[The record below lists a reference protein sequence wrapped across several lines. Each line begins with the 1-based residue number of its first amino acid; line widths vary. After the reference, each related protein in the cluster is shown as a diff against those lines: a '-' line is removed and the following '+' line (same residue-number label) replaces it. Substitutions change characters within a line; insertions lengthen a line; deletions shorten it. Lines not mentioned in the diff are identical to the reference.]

1 VSKPLPHPITSPDT
15 RGPHTLQRIG
25 YGIIGAGWI
34 LPNHAIGARSLRD
47 QGVELVAIADID
59 EQRARRAAEEFGAR
73 HWETDYRALLA
84 RDDVHVV
91 SLCLPH
97 HLHREVAI
105 AAARA
110 GKHVLCEKPLAL
122 DVAEADAMIAAAR
135 RAGVQLGVIFQHRWD
150 PPFQRLRRAV
160 ERQAFG
166 RVLLGHVFH
175 RCRNLTAP
183 EFRDAWREH
192 GKTVG
197 GGVIMMQTIHFLDIL
212 LWCLGPVE
220 SVTARVDA
228 LVLKRD
234 VEDTGSAVL
243 RFRSGA
249 IGSVVTTEAI
259 ETDRISRIEVHG
271 TTGSAVWENSAW
283 VRWET
288 ARGHVEEP
296 LPDDEPRLSEA
307 ERTRLLFGTGHVKQI
322 ADFVDRVRRGLPP
335 SVTAEDGR
343 HATAVVRAMYESSET
358 GRTVTVR

>member
-1 VSKPLPHPITSPDT
+1 VRH
-15 RGPHTLQRIG
+15 
-25 YGIIGAGWI
+25 
-34 LPNHAIGARSLRD
+34 LRD
-47 QGVELVAIADID
+47 QGVELTAIADLD
-59 EQRARRAAEEFGAR
+59 ERRARRAAEEFGAR
-73 HWETDYRALLA
+73 HWYTDHRALLA
-84 RDDVHVV
+84 RDDIHIV

-97 HLHREVAI
+97 HLHRDVAI
-105 AAARA
+105 EAARA

-122 DVAEADAMIAAAR
+122 DVGEADAMIAAAR
-135 RAGVQLGVIFQHRWD
+135 EAGVHLGVIFQHRWD
-150 PPFQRLRRAV
+150 PPFQRLRQAI
-160 ERQAFG
+160 ERRAFG
-166 RVLLGHVFH
+166 QMLLGHVFH

-212 LWCLGPVE
+212 LWCLGPVQ

-259 ETDRISRIEVHG
+259 ETERVSRLEIHG
-271 TTGSAVWENSAW
+271 TTGSAIWENNAW
-283 VRWET
+283 VRWE
-288 ARGHVEEP
+288 APGYVEEP
-296 LPDDEPRLSEA
+296 LPDDEPRLSGA
-307 ERTRLLFGTGHVKQI
+307 DRARLLFGTGHVKQI
-322 ADFVDRVRRGLPP
+322 ADFVDRLRHGLAP
-335 SVTAEDGR
+335 SVTGEDGR

-358 GRTVTVR
+358 GRTVTIR

>member
-1 VSKPLPHPITSPDT
+1 MRH
-15 RGPHTLQRIG
+15 
-25 YGIIGAGWI
+25 
-34 LPNHAIGARSLRD
+34 LRD
-47 QGVELVAIADID
+47 QGVELTAIADID
-59 EQRARRAAEEFGAR
+59 ERRARRAAEEFGAR
-73 HWETDYRALLA
+73 HWYTDHRALLA
-84 RDDVHVV
+84 RDDVHIV

-97 HLHREVAI
+97 HVHRDVAI
-105 AAARA
+105 EAARA

-122 DVAEADAMIAAAR
+122 DVGEADAMIAAAR
-135 RAGVQLGVIFQHRWD
+135 EAGVHLGVIFQHRWD
-150 PPFQRLRRAV
+150 PPFQRLRRAID
-160 ERQAFG
+160 RRAFG
-166 RVLLGHVFH
+166 QLLLGHVFH
-175 RCRNLTAP
+175 RCRNLTAV

-212 LWCLGPVE
+212 LWCLGPVQ

-259 ETDRISRIEVHG
+259 ETERISRLEIHG
-271 TTGSAVWENSAW
+271 TTGSAVWENNAW
-283 VRWET
+283 VRWE
-288 ARGHVEEP
+288 APGYVEEP

-307 ERTRLLFGTGHVKQI
+307 DRARLLFGTGHVKQI
-322 ADFVDRVRRGLPP
+322 ADFVDRLRQGRPP
-335 SVTAEDGR
+335 SVTGEDGR

-358 GRTVTVR
+358 GRTVTIR

>member
-1 VSKPLPHPITSPDT
+1 VRH
-15 RGPHTLQRIG
+15 
-25 YGIIGAGWI
+25 
-34 LPNHAIGARSLRD
+34 LRD
-47 QGVELVAIADID
+47 QGVELTAIADLD
-59 EQRARRAAEEFGAR
+59 ERRARRAAEEFGAR
-73 HWETDYRALLA
+73 HWYTDHRALLA
-84 RDDVHVV
+84 RDDIHIV

-97 HLHREVAI
+97 HLHRDVAI
-105 AAARA
+105 EAARA

-122 DVAEADAMIAAAR
+122 DVGEADAMIAAAR
-135 RAGVQLGVIFQHRWD
+135 EAGVHLGVIFQHRWD
-150 PPFQRLRRAV
+150 PPFQRLRQAI
-160 ERQAFG
+160 ERRAFG
-166 RVLLGHVFH
+166 QMLLGHVFH

-212 LWCLGPVE
+212 LWCLGPVQ

-259 ETDRISRIEVHG
+259 ETERVSRLEIHG
-271 TTGSAVWENSAW
+271 TTGSAVWENNAW
-283 VRWET
+283 VRWE
-288 ARGHVEEP
+288 APGYVEEP

-307 ERTRLLFGTGHVKQI
+307 DRARLLFGTGHVKQI
-322 ADFVDRVRRGLPP
+322 ADFVDRLRHGWPP
-335 SVTAEDGR
+335 SVTGEDGR

-358 GRTVTVR
+358 GRTVTIR